1 MKKQLLMLGLGL
13 LGSVTMSAQLTSP
26 FTGTQP
32 VAEVDATADYYLYNV
47 KSGKWL
53 QNNDDNISEVPNDGS
68 RWTTRGELGTRG
80 MDWGVKCLALED
92 YPGGGNYY
100 KLDPKFRHNGSLN
113 WDNLYLDT
121 GAAVTRWILEPNSD
135 AGVPNAFNIVADNG
149 DYPGLA
155 VGDDGWL
162 VCSIDAYGTDGNVW

>member
-1 MKKQLLMLGLGL
+1 MKKQLLMLGLGV

-68 RWTTRGELGTRG
+68 RWTHAVNSEQEVWT
-80 MDWGVKCLALED
+80 GV
-92 YPGGGNYY
+92 
-100 KLDPKFRHNGSLN
+100 
-113 WDNLYLDT
+113 
-121 GAAVTRWILEPNSD
+121 
-135 AGVPNAFNIVADNG
+135 
-149 DYPGLA
+149 
-155 VGDDGWL
+155 
-162 VCSIDAYGTDGNVW
+162 

>member
-53 QNNDDNISEVPNDGS
+53 QNNDDNISEVPNDAL
-68 RWTTRGELGTRG
+68 RWTTRGELGTR
-80 MDWGVKCLALED
+80 
-92 YPGGGNYY
+92 
-100 KLDPKFRHNGSLN
+100 S
-113 WDNLYLDT
+113 
-121 GAAVTRWILEPNSD
+121 
-135 AGVPNAFNIVADNG
+135 
-149 DYPGLA
+149 
-155 VGDDGWL
+155 
-162 VCSIDAYGTDGNVW
+162 